1 MLKMASLLPAMFES
15 RKPSTCDVRKIRYI
29 QETRNKK
36 PHTRNHKPHTRNH
49 KPHTTNHIP
58 HTTVTASNKSNA
70 SGFARLAGAP
80 RAGLGREHTR
90 PSRTPSLRLRRKK
103 KEPNQR
109 NSLNGI
115 YLPCASLARLALP
128 FASLTGVRNTLAL
141 RAPRAIG
148 KRG

>member
-36 PHTRNHKPHTRNH
+36 PQTTYN
-49 KPHTTNHIP
+49 KPHTTNHIQQ
-58 HTTVTASNKSNA
+58 TTYHMQQLRASNKSNA

-80 RAGLGREHTR
+80 RAGLGCESTH

>member
-29 QETRNKK
+29 QETRNHK

-49 KPHTTNHIP
+49 KP

-80 RAGLGREHTR
+80 RAGLGCESTH